1 MSPREKKPSAGTS
14 TPAVKKKGGDR
25 TLLAD
30 SAYERLEQMI
40 VTLELP
46 PGGTV
51 SEAELGRR
59 LNLGRTP
66 LREALLRLEEQR
78 LVTTLPRRGTVVSDI
93 SIVDYLSLLE
103 TRRVLDR
110 LVSTKAAR
118 RSSPAQRAEFERIA
132 REMEVAAGD
141 DAMEKFMLLDGEFDR
156 LLEEAARSAF
166 AVRALLPLH
175 THCRRFWYRY
185 RHSGD
190 LRRAAE
196 LHAELI
202 RAVVHGEE
210 QAAGDAS
217 DGLVGYL
224 EEFAREALDLT

>member
-1 MSPREKKPSAGTS
+1 MSHLEKPEPAMKPPSD
-14 TPAVKKKGGDR
+14 KKKANGER

-30 SAYERLEQMI
+30 KAYDLLEQMI

-46 PGGTV
+46 PGSTV
-51 SEAELGRR
+51 SESELGRR
-59 LNLGRTP
+59 LTIGRTP

-103 TRRVLDR
+103 TRRVLDN
-110 LVSTKAAR
+110 LVAVKAAR
-118 RSSPAQRAEFERIA
+118 RSSPEQRAEFERIA
-132 REMEVAAGD
+132 GSMETAAKKG
-141 DAMEKFMLLDGEFDR
+141 ELETFMLLDGEFDR

-190 LRRAAE
+190 LPRAAA
-196 LHAELI
+196 LHADLM
-202 RAVVHGEE
+202 RAVVKGDEE
-210 QAAGDAS
+210 GAGDAS
-217 DGLVGYL
+217 DALVGYL
-224 EEFAREALDLT
+224 EEFAREALDLG

>member
-1 MSPREKKPSAGTS
+1 MSPREKTS
-14 TPAVKKKGGDR
+14 TAVTRKAVRKKAGGDR

-30 SAYERLEQMI
+30 KAYDLLEQMI

-46 PGGTV
+46 PGSTV
-51 SEAELGRR
+51 SESELGRR
-59 LNLGRTP
+59 LRLGRTP

-110 LVSTKAAR
+110 LVATKAAR
-118 RSSPAQRAEFERIA
+118 RASPEQRKEFERIA
-132 REMEVAAGD
+132 REMEIAAGKD
-141 DAMEKFMLLDGEFDR
+141 GMESFMLLDGEFDR

-190 LRRAAE
+190 LPRAAE

-202 RAVVHGEE
+202 RAVVQGDE
-210 QAAGDAS
+210 QGAGDAS
-217 DGLVGYL
+217 DSLVGYL

>member
-1 MSPREKKPSAGTS
+1 MSPREPSSPAAPLRKARKKA
-14 TPAVKKKGGDR
+14 GGDR

-30 SAYERLEQMI
+30 KAYDLLEQMI

-46 PGGTV
+46 PGSTV
-51 SEAELGRR
+51 SESELVKR
-59 LNLGRTP
+59 LRFGRTP

-110 LVSTKAAR
+110 LVATKAAR
-118 RSSPAQRAEFERIA
+118 RASPEQRKEFERIA
-132 REMEVAAGD
+132 RGMEGAAAKDGL
-141 DAMEKFMLLDGEFDR
+141 EHFMLLDGEFDR

-190 LRRAAE
+190 LPRAAE
-196 LHAELI
+196 LHADLS
-202 RAVVHGEE
+202 RAVVEGDESG
-210 QAAGDAS
+210 AGNAS
-217 DGLVGYL
+217 DALVAYL